1 MKRIAGCI
9 FFLGLSTA
17 IVITGCQA
25 PDNSPPKAGDTFT
38 NSLGMKFILIP
49 AGTFMMGSPPD
60 EPLRKPDEKQHEVT
74 ISKPF
79 YMQTTEVTQELWKLI
94 MGHNPA
100 VFKTCGTDCPV
111 SMVSW
116 NEAQEFLKRINK
128 REKTDK
134 YRLPTEAEW
143 EYACRAG
150 TTTVYNTGN
159 CITTDQ
165 ANYHGKHPLP
175 GCPEGLNRETP
186 LAVGSFPPNAFGLY
200 DMHGNL
206 WEWCQDW
213 YGDYPSGHVTDPTG
227 PPSGDGRVVRGG
239 SWNHFAANMRS
250 AYRGAEV
257 PDGQHCITVR
267 VVCNV
272 PNSP

>member
-1 MKRIAGCI
+1 MKLNTRCI
-9 FFLGLSTA
+9 FFLSLSAA
-17 IVITGCQA
+17 ILITGCQSSDTA
-25 PDNSPPKAGDTFT
+25 PPDSFT
-38 NSLGMKFILIP
+38 NSIGMKFVLIQP
-49 AGTFMMGSPPD
+49 GTFMMGSPLD
-60 EPLRKPDEKQHEVT
+60 EPLRKPDEKQHKVT

-79 YMQTTEVTQELWKLI
+79 YLQTTEVTQELWKMI

-116 NEAQEFLKRINK
+116 NEAQEFIKRINEK
-128 REKTDK
+128 EKTDK

-150 TTTVYNTGN
+150 TTTVYYTGN

-175 GCPEGLNRETP
+175 GCPEGPNRETP
-186 LAVGSFPPNAFGLY
+186 LAVGSFPPNAWGLY

-213 YGDYPSGHVTDPTG
+213 YGDYPSSHVTDPTG
-227 PPSGDGRVVRGG
+227 PSSGDGRVVRGG
-239 SWNHFAANMRS
+239 SWNHFGANMRS

-267 VVCNV
+267 VACDVGKVN
-272 PNSP
+272 

>member
-1 MKRIAGCI
+1 MKKHTGRII
-9 FFLGLSTA
+9 LLSLA
-17 IVITGCQA
+17 AALLITSCQSGDTST
-25 PDNSPPKAGDTFT
+25 PQAGDVFT
-38 NSLGMKFILIP
+38 NSLGMKFVLIP
-49 AGTFMMGSPPD
+49 PGTFMMGSPPD
-60 EPLRKPDEKQHEVT
+60 EPKRKPDEKQHQVT

-79 YMQTTEVTQELWKLI
+79 YLQTTEVTQELWKAI
-94 MGHNPA
+94 MGHNPS
-100 VFKTCGTDCPV
+100 VFKNCGTNCPV

-116 NEAQEFLKRINK
+116 NEAQEFLKRINEK
-128 REKTDK
+128 EKTTK

-150 TTTVYNTGN
+150 TNTVFNTGN

-175 GCPEGLNRETP
+175 GCPLGPNRETP
-186 LAVGSFPPNAFGLY
+186 LAVGSLPPNAWGLY

-213 YGDYPSGHVTDPTG
+213 YGNYPDDHVTDPTG
-227 PPSGDGRVVRGG
+227 PVSGDGRVVRGG

-257 PDGQHCITVR
+257 PDGQHCIGIR
-267 VVCNV
+267 VVCDI
-272 PNSP
+272 SESS